1 MMEKISKMK
10 RKLFKFLPKQSVASS
25 IAFHQNP
32 NLSPSSNVPTKGYRS
47 SVTKVSI
54 IPKEAR
60 RKHRSA
66 SFSAREPSSPK
77 VTCMGKVKCKKR
89 EKTHKQKMVQKIS
102 VKNDDSDPC
111 DEKKENIL
119 LWIFKGRDEEEGQ
132 KGNDEKGFVL
142 EEEKQD
148 TQIAAPS
155 LGKMNKFSSG
165 RGSLC
170 DFDVARVER

>member
-1 MMEKISKMK
+1 MEKLSKMK

-32 NLSPSSNVPTKGYRS
+32 NLSPTTIVPTKGCRS

-66 SFSAREPSSPK
+66 SFSAREPGSPK
-77 VTCMGKVKCKKR
+77 VTCMGKIKCKKR
-89 EKTHKQKMVQKIS
+89 EKTHKKKMVKEIIS
-102 VKNDDSDPC
+102 LKNGDDDYVPC

-132 KGNDEKGFVL
+132 KGN
-142 EEEKQD
+142 EEKED
-148 TQIAAPS
+148 RELAPS
-155 LGKMNKFSSG
+155 LGKMNKFTSG

-170 DFDVARVER
+170 DFDVTHVER

>member
-1 MMEKISKMK
+1 MK
-10 RKLFKFLPKQSVASS
+10 RKLFKYLPKQSVASS

-32 NLSPSSNVPTKGYRS
+32 NLSPSSSVPTKGCRS

-66 SFSAREPSSPK
+66 SFSAREPGSPK

-89 EKTHKQKMVQKIS
+89 EKTHNEKMVQVS
-102 VKNDDSDPC
+102 VKKNDDDFVPC

-119 LWIFKGRDEEEGQ
+119 LWIFKGRDEEEGP
-132 KGNDEKGFVL
+132 KGN
-142 EEEKQD
+142 EEKLD
-148 TQIAAPS
+148 TQIAPS
-155 LGKMNKFSSG
+155 LGMMNKFASG

-170 DFDVARVER
+170 DFDVKHVQR